1 MKGLGCKITIYS
13 IAFSFILSL
22 LAVPATSFGY
32 SQLKKVR
39 FSSAN
44 NKTRIVFDLSGATS
58 FKDSLSQDQKTL
70 NIELKNCRNTC
81 SQKTLKPKKAL
92 IKSIQIKKQAKSKLL
107 IQMSLQKMN
116 TSYKIFSLKPFQGK
130 PHRIVVDFS
139 PLKNQPKNNTS
150 VTKTKPKEKS
160 REKIIVIDPGHGGQ
174 DPGAIGYRGIKEK
187 DVVLKIALEL
197 KKLIDAKIPNTK
209 AYLTRKGDYFIPLH
223 ERVKIAQQYQADLF
237 ISLHINASKKKYV
250 SGASVYYLSET
261 GATDKASKL
270 LAARENSSGL
280 NAGINLSEDKLLNT
294 ILIDLVQTYTI
305 NESIRLSHKCMA
317 GLKKAGFHEEG
328 IKCANFAVLRSPSI
342 PSVLVELGYV
352 TNRGDA
358 KKINS
363 PKNQKHIAS
372 QLISSIKGYFE
383 GDKKE
388 QQRLTRSKIDK
399 NSRSNK
405 KAKVIN

>member
-1 MKGLGCKITIYS
+1 MKNLRLKITIYS
-13 IAFSFILSL
+13 LTVSFILSL
-22 LAVPATSFGY
+22 LSIPVSSFAY
-32 SQLKKVR
+32 SRLKKIR

-44 NKTRIVFDLSGATS
+44 NKTRVVFDLSGCTS
-58 FKDSLSQDQKTL
+58 HKDYLSKDKKTL
-70 NIELKNCRNTC
+70 NIELKNCRNIC
-81 SQKTLKPKKAL
+81 LQKTLKPQKAL
-92 IKSIQIKKQAKSKLL
+92 IQSIQIKKQAKSNLL
-107 IQMSLQKMN
+107 IQISLQKTN
-116 TSYKIFSLKPFQGK
+116 TIYKIFSLKPFQGK

-139 PLKNQPKNNTS
+139 PLKNQLKKNTA

-160 REKIIVIDPGHGGQ
+160 RKKIIVIDPGHGGQ

-187 DVVLKIALEL
+187 DIVLKIGLEL
-197 KKLIDAKIPNTK
+197 KKLIDTKIPNTK
-209 AYLTRKGDYFIPLH
+209 AYLTRNGDYFIPLH

-261 GATDKASKL
+261 GATDKASEL
-270 LAARENSSGL
+270 LAARENSSNL
-280 NAGINLSEDKLLNT
+280 NAGINLSKDKLLNT

-305 NESIRLSHKCMA
+305 NESIRLCHKCMA
-317 GLKKAGFHEEG
+317 GLKEAGFHEEG

-352 TNRGDA
+352 TNRRDA

-363 PKNQKHIAS
+363 RKNQKHIAS
-372 QLISSIKGYFE
+372 QLISSIKDYFE
-383 GDKKE
+383 GDKRE
-388 QQRLTRSKIDK
+388 PRRLTRSKINK
-399 NSRSNK
+399 NAGSNK

>member
-1 MKGLGCKITIYS
+1 MKGLGCKITIFS
-13 IAFSFILSL
+13 VAFSFILSL
-22 LAVPATSFGY
+22 LAVPATSFAY
-32 SQLKKVR
+32 SQLKKIR

-44 NKTRIVFDLSGATS
+44 SKTRIVFDLSGATS
-58 FKDSLSQDQKTL
+58 FKDSLSQDKKTL
-70 NIELKNCRNTC
+70 NIELKNCRNSC

-116 TSYKIFSLKPFQGK
+116 TTYKIFSLKPFQEK
-130 PHRIVVDFS
+130 PHRIVIDFS
-139 PLKNQPKNNTS
+139 PLKNQPKKNTS
-150 VTKTKPKEKS
+150 VKKTKEKS
-160 REKIIVIDPGHGGQ
+160 RKKIIVIDPGHGGQ

-187 DVVLKIALEL
+187 DVVLKIALQL

-250 SGASVYYLSET
+250 NGASVYYLSET

-270 LAARENSSGL
+270 LAARENSSDL

-305 NESIRLSHKCMA
+305 NESIRLCQKCMA
-317 GLKKAGFHEEG
+317 GLKKVGFHEEG

-342 PSVLVELGYV
+342 PSILIELGYV

-363 PKNQKHIAS
+363 RKNQKYIAS

-383 GDKKE
+383 RDKE
-388 QQRLTRSKIDK
+388 ERQRLTRSKINK
-399 NSRSNK
+399 NTKSNK

>member
-1 MKGLGCKITIYS
+1 MKGLGCKITIFS
-13 IAFSFILSL
+13 VAFSFILSL
-22 LAVPATSFGY
+22 LAVPATSFAY
-32 SQLKKVR
+32 SQLKKIR

-44 NKTRIVFDLSGATS
+44 SKTRIVFDLSGATS
-58 FKDSLSQDQKTL
+58 FKDSLSQDKKTL

-116 TSYKIFSLKPFQGK
+116 TTYKIFSLKPFQEK

-139 PLKNQPKNNTS
+139 PLKNQPKKNTS
-150 VTKTKPKEKS
+150 VKKTKEKS
-160 REKIIVIDPGHGGQ
+160 RKKIIVIDPGHGGQ

-187 DVVLKIALEL
+187 DVVLKIALQL

-250 SGASVYYLSET
+250 NGASVYYLSET

-270 LAARENSSGL
+270 LAARENSSDL

-305 NESIRLSHKCMA
+305 NESIRLCQKCMA
-317 GLKKAGFHEEG
+317 GLKKVGFHEEG

-342 PSVLVELGYV
+342 PSILIELGYV

-363 PKNQKHIAS
+363 RKNQKYIAS

-383 GDKKE
+383 GDKE
-388 QQRLTRSKIDK
+388 ERQRLTRSKIDK
-399 NSRSNK
+399 NAGSNK

>member
-1 MKGLGCKITIYS
+1 MKGLGCKITIFS
-13 IAFSFILSL
+13 VAFSFILSL
-22 LAVPATSFGY
+22 LAVPATSFAY
-32 SQLKKVR
+32 SQLKKIR

-44 NKTRIVFDLSGATS
+44 SKTRIVFDLSGATS
-58 FKDSLSQDQKTL
+58 FKDSLSQDKKTL

-116 TSYKIFSLKPFQGK
+116 TTYKIFSLKPFQEK

-139 PLKNQPKNNTS
+139 PLKNQPKKNTS
-150 VTKTKPKEKS
+150 VTKTKEKS
-160 REKIIVIDPGHGGQ
+160 RKKIIVIDPGHGGQ

-187 DVVLKIALEL
+187 DVVLKIALQL

-250 SGASVYYLSET
+250 NGASVYYLSET

-270 LAARENSSGL
+270 LAARENSSDL

-305 NESIRLSHKCMA
+305 NESIRLCQKCMA
-317 GLKKAGFHEEG
+317 GLKKVGFHEEG

-342 PSVLVELGYV
+342 PSILIELGYV

-363 PKNQKHIAS
+363 RKNQKYIAS

-383 GDKKE
+383 RDKE
-388 QQRLTRSKIDK
+388 ERQRLTRSKINK
-399 NSRSNK
+399 NTKSNK

>member
-13 IAFSFILSL
+13 IAFPCILSL
-22 LAVPATSFGY
+22 LAIPATSFAY
-32 SQLKKVR
+32 SQLKKIR

-44 NKTRIVFDLSGATS
+44 SKTRVVFDLSGATS
-58 FKDSLSQDQKTL
+58 LEDYLSRDKKTL
-70 NIELKNCRNTC
+70 TIELKNCRNTC

-116 TSYKIFSLKPFQGK
+116 ITYKIFSLKPFQGK

-139 PLKNQPKNNTS
+139 PLKNQPKKNTS
-150 VTKTKPKEKS
+150 VSKLKEKS
-160 REKIIVIDPGHGGQ
+160 RKKIIVIDPGHGGQ

-209 AYLTRKGDYFIPLH
+209 TYLTRKGDYFIPLH

-250 SGASVYYLSET
+250 NGASVYYLSET
-261 GATDKASKL
+261 GATDKASEL
-270 LAARENSSGL
+270 LAARENASDL

-305 NESIRLSHKCMA
+305 NESIRLCQKCMA

-363 PKNQKHIAS
+363 RKNQKYIAS
-372 QLISSIKGYFE
+372 QLISSINGYFKR
-383 GDKKE
+383 DKE
-388 QQRLTRSKIDK
+388 ERQRLTRSKIDK
-399 NSRSNK
+399 NAGSNK

>member
-1 MKGLGCKITIYS
+1 MKGLGCKITIFS
-13 IAFSFILSL
+13 VAFSFILSL
-22 LAVPATSFGY
+22 LAVPATSFAY
-32 SQLKKVR
+32 SQLKKIR

-44 NKTRIVFDLSGATS
+44 SKTRIVFDLSGATS
-58 FKDSLSQDQKTL
+58 FKDSLSQDKKTL

-116 TSYKIFSLKPFQGK
+116 TTYKIFSLKPFQEK

-139 PLKNQPKNNTS
+139 PLKNQPKKNTS
-150 VTKTKPKEKS
+150 VKKTKEKS
-160 REKIIVIDPGHGGQ
+160 RKKIIVIDPGHGGQ

-187 DVVLKIALEL
+187 DVVLKIALQL

-250 SGASVYYLSET
+250 NGASVYYLSET

-270 LAARENSSGL
+270 LAARENSSDL

-305 NESIRLSHKCMA
+305 NESIRLCQKCMA
-317 GLKKAGFHEEG
+317 GLKKVGFHEEG

-342 PSVLVELGYV
+342 PSILIELGYV

-363 PKNQKHIAS
+363 RKNQKYIAS

-383 GDKKE
+383 RDKE
-388 QQRLTRSKIDK
+388 ERQRLTRSKINK
-399 NSRSNK
+399 NTKSNK